1 MTKMRIDT
9 YKKIAHKSQLILYK
23 SEQKRIREKEFKV
36 DLVKGN
42 VGIDKKSKPK
52 NLEKNEAEE
61 ANEYGEEKVIDE
73 DKEFG

>member
-9 YKKIAHKSQLILYK
+9 YKKIVHKSQLILYK
-23 SEQKRIREKEFKV
+23 SKQKRIKEKEFKV

-42 VGIDKKSKPK
+42 VDIDQKSKPE
-52 NLEKNEAEE
+52 NLEKNEAQE

>member
-1 MTKMRIDT
+1 M
-9 YKKIAHKSQLILYK
+9 
-23 SEQKRIREKEFKV
+23 

>member
-9 YKKIAHKSQLILYK
+9 YKKIVHKSQLILYK
-23 SEQKRIREKEFKV
+23 SKQKRIKEKEFKV

-42 VGIDKKSKPK
+42 VGVDQKSKPK